1 VLKKTTLSILVAFAL
16 LLGAIGV
23 ALAQEGATAEA
34 TAAEGLPSNVKMAIA
49 IAAGLGIAIA
59 AFGGAIGQSRGVA
72 SALDGIAR
80 NPAASGKITTPMI
93 IGLAMIESLVIYS
106 LLISLMLVGK
116 L

>member
-1 VLKKTTLSILVAFAL
+1 MLKKTALLFVVCAL
-16 LLGAIGV
+16 LLGAAGAV
-23 ALAQEGATAEA
+23 LAAEEGMAEA

>member
-1 VLKKTTLSILVAFAL
+1 MLKKTALFILVAFVL
-16 LLGAIGV
+16 LLGAAGWAV
-23 ALAQEGATAEA
+23 AQEGTTA
-34 TAAEGLPSNVKMAIA
+34 AAEGLPSNVKMAIA
-49 IAAGLGIAIA
+49 IAAGFGIAIA

-106 LLISLMLVGK
+106 LLISFILVGK